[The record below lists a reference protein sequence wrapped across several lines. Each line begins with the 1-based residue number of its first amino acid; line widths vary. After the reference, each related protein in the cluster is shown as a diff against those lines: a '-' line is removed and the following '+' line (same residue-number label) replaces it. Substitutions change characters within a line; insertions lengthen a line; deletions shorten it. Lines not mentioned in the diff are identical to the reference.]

1 MIEYDTIYLF
11 ETGFLSEANI
21 SYFWFINDTNYGSS
35 NDSSF
40 EYSFNLPSKSIL
52 EAFVYAKIPIPN
64 HSAHHN
70 NEYSGATLGS
80 KNHTQWRHP
89 SVSSA
94 FIAKNARFQTTIE
107 AKIPMNNLVHKG
119 KTLSASKDIYR

>member
-1 MIEYDTIYLF
+1 M
-11 ETGFLSEANI
+11 
-21 SYFWFINDTNYGSS
+21 
-35 NDSSF
+35 
-40 EYSFNLPSKSIL
+40 
-52 EAFVYAKIPIPN
+52 YAKIPIPN
-64 HSAHHN
+64 HTAYHN
-70 NEYSGATLGS
+70 IEYSGATLGS

-119 KTLSASKDIYR
+119 KALSASKDIYIYIIFCKDNFNSSLINLIRRRCVAKARKDARFINHV

>member
-1 MIEYDTIYLF
+1 M
-11 ETGFLSEANI
+11 
-21 SYFWFINDTNYGSS
+21 
-35 NDSSF
+35 
-40 EYSFNLPSKSIL
+40 
-52 EAFVYAKIPIPN
+52 YAKIPTPN

-107 AKIPMNNLVHKG
+107 AKIPMKNLVHKG
-119 KTLSASKDIYR
+119 KALSASKDICIQKFLVRIILIRV

>member
-1 MIEYDTIYLF
+1 M
-11 ETGFLSEANI
+11 
-21 SYFWFINDTNYGSS
+21 
-35 NDSSF
+35 
-40 EYSFNLPSKSIL
+40 
-52 EAFVYAKIPIPN
+52 YAKIPTPN

-80 KNHTQWRHP
+80 KNHTPWRHP
-89 SVSSA
+89 RLPLT

-119 KTLSASKDIYR
+119 KASFASKDICIQIIKCCTPPR